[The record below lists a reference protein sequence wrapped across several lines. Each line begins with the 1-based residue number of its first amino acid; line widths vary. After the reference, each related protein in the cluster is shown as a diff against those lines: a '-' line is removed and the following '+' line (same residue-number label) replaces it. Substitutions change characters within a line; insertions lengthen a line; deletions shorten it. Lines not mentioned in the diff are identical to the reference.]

1 MEPYVFIYKNEE
13 YIVEFVQTM
22 KLTRSI
28 RFEVQNNH
36 IVVYAS
42 AFHTRKQLIQVVEKH
57 KLAITNMYKRKMNKS
72 NDYIYIFGEKKEI
85 TYDNNYYT
93 INGAGCYKTNEELNR
108 ILKRLL
114 NRYIDVRF
122 PFFVDLMHVEKN
134 KYTYHIQNTS
144 TRYGS
149 NSSRTNR
156 ILFSLDLVHFSFE
169 IIDSVIVH
177 ELAHDF
183 QRNHSDKFYEIVYR
197 YCPNYND
204 LRNKMVKGMFK

>member
-1 MEPYVFIYKNEE
+1 
-13 YIVEFVQTM
+13 
-22 KLTRSI
+22 
-28 RFEVQNNH
+28 
-36 IVVYAS
+36 
-42 AFHTRKQLIQVVEKH
+42 
-57 KLAITNMYKRKMNKS
+57 MNKS
-72 NDYIYIFGEKKEI
+72 SDYNYIFGEKKEI
-85 TYDNNYYT
+85 TFDNNYYT
-93 INGAGCYKTNEELNR
+93 IKDVGSYRTNEELNK

-114 NRYIDVRF
+114 NRYIDARF
-122 PFFVDLMHVEKN
+122 PYFVNLMHVDKN
-134 KYTYHIQNTS
+134 KYKYHIQNTS

-197 YCPNYND
+197 YCPNYNE